1 MEIQINPHLVF
12 TLIANGNIYQSI
24 FEVGIYHLKKPKSRK
39 IIKNHTI
46 GAFQK
51 GWQNTLYIHPWPL
64 YYYLEK
70 KWKIKNKK

>member
-1 MEIQINPHLVF
+1 MEIQINPQFF

-51 GWQNTLYIHPWPL
+51 G
-64 YYYLEK
+64 
-70 KWKIKNKK
+70 